1 MGKEDLLPKRCG
13 KRSFFKSHPTKS
25 QLPLAEKHMGGNQ
38 PKPSVL
44 GQVLET
50 QEAGPPR
57 GRREETFHS

>member
-1 MGKEDLLPKRCG
+1 
-13 KRSFFKSHPTKS
+13 
-25 QLPLAEKHMGGNQ
+25 MGGTQ